1 MLAIFLAGCGYQW
14 WHIHDY
20 EKNVREAREAGF
32 SWQHAN
38 IFDLIR
44 QDWWAALNPKAWAI
58 DERSLTHRNVLELG
72 RYRDLIH
79 RLRPTR
85 VDIAGC
91 ENVDALKGLSS
102 LRTLYLRNCPTL
114 QNLDALQGLTDL
126 QVLQISS
133 CPTLQKLVAL
143 KELDRLQL
151 LYLSNCHALQ
161 DVDVL
166 KELPALQNLDLSAC
180 TALQNVD
187 ALKGLPGLESLSLY
201 GCLAI
206 PATTLRELRLALPNT
221 EITFPYGHNIPPP

>member
-1 MLAIFLAGCGYQW
+1 MLALFLAVVGYQAW
-14 WHIHDY
+14 SIHDY
-20 EKNVREAREAGF
+20 KKNVREAREAGF

-91 ENVDALKGLSS
+91 ENVDALRGLTS
-102 LRTLYLRNCPTL
+102 LRTLYLINCPTL
-114 QNLDALQGLTDL
+114 QNLDVLQGLTDL
-126 QVLQISS
+126 QILQISS

-143 KELDRLQL
+143 KELNRLQL
-151 LYLSNCHALQ
+151 LYLSNCPALQ

-166 KELPALQNLDLSAC
+166 KDIPALQHLDLSAC
-180 TALQNVD
+180 TALKNVD

-201 GCLAI
+201 GSLDI
-206 PATTLRELRLALPNT
+206 PAIALRELRLALPNT
-221 EITFPYGHNIPPP
+221 DITFPDGSNTPPQ